1 MGLAV
6 GGGDASTRGGC
17 RGRGVLSVARLLS
30 VVRLLN
36 GVEVELA
43 SIQLYYGLS
52 ICSVTERHAA
62 VDANNLKVKKT
73 DFETDVK
80 RPACAPGATVT
91 VLEPERTVAL
101 WIG

>member
-6 GGGDASTRGGC
+6 GGGDASPRGGC
-17 RGRGVLSVARLLS
+17 RGRGVLIVARLLS

-62 VDANNLKVKKT
+62 VDANNLKEKKLILKGK
-73 DFETDVK
+73 V
-80 RPACAPGATVT
+80 
-91 VLEPERTVAL
+91 
-101 WIG
+101 

>member
-1 MGLAV
+1 M
-6 GGGDASTRGGC
+6 
-17 RGRGVLSVARLLS
+17 SVARLLS

-62 VDANNLKVKKT
+62 VDANNLKEKKT
-73 DFETDVK
+73 DFEGESLSEV
-80 RPACAPGATVT
+80 RQVS
-91 VLEPERTVAL
+91 
-101 WIG
+101 

>member
-62 VDANNLKVKKT
+62 VDANILKEKKT
-73 DFETDVK
+73 DFEGESLSEV
-80 RPACAPGATVT
+80 RQVS
-91 VLEPERTVAL
+91 
-101 WIG
+101 